1 MFVYPTRIPFLG
13 LFLCALVGVLL
24 GNSFAALWVHFFC
37 GFGFLGGLSLWRGK
51 TVFLLLAVVGFF
63 AAWTGS
69 RLGTDVGLQLARALP
84 AKGVYA
90 NLRVRVDSDPAQFKF
105 GVQERIRFRA
115 SVLEVNRQ
123 KAEFR
128 ALVEVPAFESDSGRE
143 DFDPSSGRWSLPIQ
157 YGDVLSLRGELVRP
171 NAPLNPGEF
180 NYPEYLRHQ
189 RIYLLARVW
198 SAAAVQRT
206 ATNQGHPLVFWA
218 LQIRHAIQPYLIETV
233 EDDPEIKSLI
243 SGILFGDRTGLP
255 PERLE
260 ELQDTGTLH
269 LLVIDGLKVTLF
281 AGIGWMT
288 SRLLQMPRRWSAALV
303 IPAICLY
310 CSATGLSA
318 ASLRAMLMA
327 ILAVAGVTIERP
339 TVLLNVLSF
348 AGFSLLLFDPEQLFQ
363 LGFQLSF
370 TTVYAIAW
378 FTRPLAEWLHRPF
391 AKDPWIPF
399 QVLNGF
405 QRGFERASKH
415 VCELTAL
422 STVCWLATLP
432 FSIFLFHRISITNVP
447 ANMLTVPIGS
457 LMLVLGAISIC
468 LHPLL
473 HSVSVALNNTNWLLG
488 KLFWFLV
495 ASAAHIPGGGWNL
508 GWSMAQEQAVVA
520 LAAGRSNTVHIHSET
535 GDYLLNPGSLSKYR
549 RIVEPYLRETG
560 VNRLVRVGAL
570 REDRDHVEAFTSLV
584 QRFNCA
590 ARWPTAM
597 APRTYDL
604 GSDFQ
609 LNLKPARA
617 GTSAWITLGPYHL
630 LFLED
635 VSPHDVPAPDARSDV
650 VFVRSIRDNSLPR
663 LRQYHPALLVATQKS
678 ASLSQQSISPPL
690 YVLASQGALTCTL
703 RGDTLL
709 IRGWDGFQLVLR
721 NRSR

>member
-1 MFVYPTRIPFLG
+1 MLICQTRVPFLP
-13 LFLCALVGVLL
+13 LFLSAVIGTAGGNTLPAAWPYFLSGFGLL
-24 GNSFAALWVHFFC
+24 GAACV
-37 GFGFLGGLSLWRGK
+37 WRSK
-51 TVFLLLAVVGFF
+51 TIFLLLAVCGFF
-63 AAWTGS
+63 AAWTGF
-69 RLGTDVGLQLARALP
+69 RLTTDLGLQLAQVLP
-84 AKGVYA
+84 KTAVQVR
-90 NLRVRVDSDPAQFKF
+90 LQLRVDSDPVPFTFGAQK
-105 GVQERIRFRA
+105 RIRFRA
-115 SVLEVNRQ
+115 LVSDLNQRPAQ
-123 KAEFR
+123 FR
-128 ALVEVPAFESDSGRE
+128 VLVEIPV
-143 DFDPSSGRWSLPIQ
+143 FDPSSGRGSDPVQ
-157 YGDVLSLRGELVRP
+157 YGDILRLRAELLRP
-171 NAPLNPGEF
+171 EAPLNPGEF
-180 NYPEYLRHQ
+180 DYPEYLRHQ
-189 RIYLLARVW
+189 RIRLLARVW
-198 SAAAVQRT
+198 SGSGVEKVAG
-206 ATNQGHPLVFWA
+206 NQGNPLVACA
-218 LQIRHAIQPYLIETV
+218 LHIRHTIQFYPIESV

-288 SRLLQMPRRWSAALV
+288 SRLFQLPRRWSAVLV

-318 ASLRAMLMA
+318 ASLRAMVMA

-339 TVLLNVLSF
+339 SVLLNVLSF
-348 AGFSLLLFDPEQLFQ
+348 AGFTLLLCDPEQLFQ

-378 FTRPLAEWLHRPF
+378 LTRPLAGWLHQPF
-391 AKDPWIPF
+391 ATDPWIPF
-399 QVLNGF
+399 QVLSGF
-405 QRGFERASKH
+405 RRGFERASKH
-415 VCELTAL
+415 ICELTAL

-447 ANMLTVPIGS
+447 ANMVTVPIGS

-473 HSVSVALNNTNWLLG
+473 HPVSIALNNTNWLLG

-495 ASAAHIPGGGWNL
+495 AFAAHIPGGGWNV
-508 GWSMAQEQAVVA
+508 GWSTTQEQAVVA
-520 LAAGRSNTVHIHSET
+520 LAAGRANTVHIHSET

-549 RIVEPYLRETG
+549 RIVEPYLREIG
-560 VNRLVRVGAL
+560 VNRLMGVGAL
-570 REDRDHVEAFTSLV
+570 REDRDHVEAFTSLAR
-584 QRFNCA
+584 RFNCTR
-590 ARWPTAM
+590 RWPTAM
-597 APRTYDL
+597 HPATYQL
-604 GSDFQ
+604 GVNLQ
-609 LNLKPARA
+609 LSLKPAQT

-635 VSPHDVPAPDARSDV
+635 ESPHDFPVRDAKADV
-650 VFVRSIRDNSLPR
+650 LFVRSIRDNTLAR
-663 LRQYHPALLVATQKS
+663 LAQYHPALVVATQRS
-678 ASLSQQSISPPL
+678 ASVPQQSVSPAL
-690 YVLASQGALTCTL
+690 YVLPSQGALTCAL

-709 IRGWDGFQLVLR
+709 IYGWDGFQLTLR